1 MADVITFD
9 CTSCGLPYK
18 VAASYAG
25 REFAC
30 KKCGA
35 RLCVPKPGQQAAFE
49 VKPEVEMDSGS
60 EVMRRMTPS
69 GRSVAVDPTRV
80 FTRERETSQRMAA
93 VSGPAQKKSG
103 GSGLLIGAIVAGVV
117 LLGGGAATVFLL
129 LGKESAAPEAGN
141 GTRVAVDTP
150 SAAEPSERDRLMAR
164 LDEGLDAAGLLT
176 LREEAAGKVEP
187 DDMTVINQR
196 LVRALTSEQGGNLSD
211 ARLMEIAAGFEQAK
225 SRADAERVYTVLLHR
240 HKQTDP
246 RPEVY
251 TEARRRLGYV
261 RLDIPAQLERATA
274 LLATGVVD
282 GMQEVKD
289 SLQEIETRLDDGWS
303 TADDK
308 ARFEQAVSA
317 LDDAEAAVE
326 NIRKTDPFR
335 FKLATARAEFS
346 KEKASGIGNWVS
358 FGRDPYVIFVQLLT
372 GEDEAAAAARL
383 DDALSA
389 AEQFPE
395 FFNTEL
401 RDALDL
407 KRTLPSSLPADK
419 REDAPIVIKL
429 FRNAS
434 YWRAYLRDHGYGDVD
449 TTRARTFTQPGTG
462 HVSMV
467 YDQEEPGRTTKLA
480 TFVRALI
487 DVSLY
492 NYHPHAPTTLE
503 EDESF
508 RAYNAFILEYWLHNA
523 ILVTSRN
530 RQTGEYTFWNDD
542 PRFARTLNTWRKPF
556 AKDPN
561 DRFNSIGGQV
571 FMVRDL
577 VKATDLTSLRTVVS
591 EKIATFEG
599 WSEGDLLVG
608 RQTANLDAV
617 TQGYLRGLYQFL
629 WHWGPDDSPKYRAKF
644 QKFIR
649 MDLAG
654 EVNKDDPLPAF
665 EKAFGLDEAAWK
677 ELEADFTT
685 YQTLD

>member
-117 LLGGGAATVFLL
+117 LLGGGAAAVFLL

-196 LVRALTSEQGGNLSD
+196 LVRALTSEQGGSLSD

-308 ARFEQAVSA
+308 TRFEQAVSA

-346 KEKASGIGNWVS
+346 KEKASGIANWVS

-467 YDQEEPGRTTKLA
+467 YDREDPGRTTNLRK
-480 TFVRALI
+480 FIRALI
-487 DVSLY
+487 DVSMY
-492 NYHPHAPTTLE
+492 NYHPHAPTTHE
-503 EDESF
+503 EDENFEPYS
-508 RAYNAFILEYWLHNA
+508 AYFLSVYFHAA
-523 ILVTSRN
+523 ISMMNVD
-530 RQTGEYTFWNDD
+530 RQTMDYTFMFESQSAIDNLKRW
-542 PRFARTLNTWRKPF
+542 LGPF
-556 AKDPN
+556 SKDHRDLPTAM
-561 DRFNSIGGQV
+561 GGQV
-571 FMVRDL
+571 LGVRECIGWKNSDDL
-577 VKATDLTSLRTVVS
+577 KRSIMASLEELDGWTESDLRAAEANWLGQ
-591 EKIATFEG
+591 IAG
-599 WSEGDLLVG
+599 
-608 RQTANLDAV
+608 A
-617 TQGYLRGLYQFL
+617 YLRGIYQFL
-629 WHWGPDDSPKYRAKF
+629 FHFKQDGQLKYRAKF
-644 QKFIR
+644 MKFVR

-654 EVNKDDPLPAF
+654 EVDKENPVAAF
-665 EKAFGLDEAAWK
+665 EKAFGLDEAGWK
-677 ELEADFTT
+677 ALEADFTA
-685 YQTLD
+685 YQTGG